1 VPPFPGLII
10 FLGINPLT
18 PHPQIADHLTMK
30 TTLEIPDSIVRRAK
44 SKAAKQGMSLRQF
57 VTEALRD
64 KLKQASIAGQRPWIK
79 QIGKLRGVRNVS
91 RQVDALIAE
100 VFDQADPQIGA
111 PSKPQ

>member
-1 VPPFPGLII
+1 
-10 FLGINPLT
+10 
-18 PHPQIADHLTMK
+18 MK

-64 KLKQASIAGQRPWIK
+64 KLKQASIAGRRPWMK
-79 QIGKLRGVRNVS
+79 QIGKLSGVRNVS

-100 VFDQADPQIGA
+100 VFDQADPQISA
-111 PSKPQ
+111 VNKQPQS

>member
-1 VPPFPGLII
+1 
-10 FLGINPLT
+10 
-18 PHPQIADHLTMK
+18 MK
-30 TTLEIPDSIVRRAK
+30 TTLEIPDTIVRRAK

-64 KLKQASIAGQRPWIK
+64 KLKQASFSSQRTW
-79 QIGKLRGVRNVS
+79 QVGKLSGVRNVS

-111 PSKPQ
+111 ASKPH